1 MALIDDLKA
10 FWELDEASG
19 SRADS
24 HSVGP
29 YNLTDNNTVTSGAG
43 IGGTGTAAEFEESTN
58 EWLSRASTAD
68 LQGGDTDF
76 TVMAWFRPEEN
87 LTSIAEAVVGKVD
100 TGSLANFEYVLEI
113 SVSPRLNF
121 RVGDGSTTLAVDCTN
136 GGTISTATWYL
147 GFGWHDSVNNV
158 IGVALFGGS
167 SSTANTSAWT
177 TGVAS
182 SSEDFRIGRIA
193 SQYSYFDGRIQRAG
207 FWRRVL
213 TSQERTDLYNSG
225 AGLSYAA
232 MSGGST
238 VSWLPVTH
246 VATGPTAFYVAAG
259 MTPPDKV

>member
-1 MALIDDLKA
+1 MPLTDDLKA
-10 FWELDEASG
+10 FWELEEASG
-19 SRADS
+19 TRADS

-29 YNLTDNNTVTSGAG
+29 YDLTDNNTVTST
-43 IGGTGTAAEFEESTN
+43 TGKVGNAASFEESN
-58 EWLSRASTAD
+58 QEWLSRASTAD
-68 LQGGDTDF
+68 LQGGNTDF
-76 TVMAWFRPEEN
+76 TVMAWFRPDEN
-87 LTSIAEAVVGKVD
+87 LTSIAMAVVGKVD
-100 TGSLANFEYVLEI
+100 TGNVANFEYVLEL

-158 IGVALFGGS
+158 IGVALYGGS

-193 SQYSYFDGRIQRAG
+193 SQYSYFDGEIDQVG

-213 TSQERTDLYNSG
+213 SSQDRDDLYNSG

-232 MSGGST
+232 MSSGGSPT
-238 VSWLPVTH
+238 PSPSPGALTL
-246 VATGPTAFYVAAG
+246 TGPAVGLGFTFCL
-259 MTPPDKV
+259 PDEL